1 MMTKSEQM
9 DKLLEAYESGASG
22 ADIIAVVRQ
31 VFAIQLELMPVLAAD
46 TDTDTDTGAY
56 KSSPSAAFE
65 AYIESHDRKT
75 ASGVDIRRWVNQL
88 FGINL
93 DALSALE
100 GKQISMFSKGRW
112 MIKSSD
118 DLFAVHTGAHDV
130 DVQISATVR
139 YVELAGSSEPPPALT
154 TDLSRLG
161 YEYDSQSICFRY
173 ADPAGKAVP
182 DSFKGHTIK
191 ALLDAIREFN
201 RRGLFAEG

>member
-9 DKLLEAYESGASG
+9 DKLLETYESGASG
-22 ADIIAVVRQ
+22 AVIIAVVRQ
-31 VFAIQLELMPVLAAD
+31 VFAIQLELMPFLAAD
-46 TDTDTDTGAY
+46 TDTDTETGAY

-65 AYIESHDRKT
+65 AYIESSDRKT
-75 ASGVDIRRWVNQL
+75 ASGVDIRRWINQL

-112 MIKSSD
+112 MIQSSD

-139 YVELAGSSEPPPALT
+139 YVELAGSSEPPPALI

-173 ADPAGKAVP
+173 ADPEGKAVP

>member
-9 DKLLEAYESGASG
+9 DKLLETYGSGASG

-31 VFAIQLELMPVLAAD
+31 VFAIQLEWMPVLAAD
-46 TDTDTDTGAY
+46 TDTETSTYEGSAN
-56 KSSPSAAFE
+56 AAFE

-75 ASGVDIRRWVNQL
+75 ASGVDIRQWINQL

-112 MIKSSD
+112 MIQSSD
-118 DLFAVHTGAHDV
+118 DLFAVHTGPHDV

-139 YVELAGSSEPPPALT
+139 YVELTGSSEPPQALI

-161 YEYDSQSICFRY
+161 YEYDSQSFCFRY

-201 RRGLFAEG
+201 RRVLFAEG